1 MPSGN
6 AQRSLSRRDFLS
18 GVAGAAGLVTAAGLL
33 NGCAPPMQPAA
44 GTGAQGGQSMLDIY
58 TLIPAFFMEMG
69 MAAATDLY
77 NEQIAADGKRIVV
90 EETPDGWETK
100 ALAMVR
106 ENDIRWSASGYS
118 QFDHQW
124 RHIQQGL
131 AQPIDDLLQSS
142 TIPWARDHQNSF
154 LYSSIYE
161 TTRYQGKTYFI
172 PMKLNIFMTGYHQEH
187 LEAAGYEAL
196 PETWDEFEVM
206 LGKIKET
213 LAEEDVM
220 PLAVRKDI
228 FRTLGIVFT
237 TFVENP
243 YDENAM
249 LKIDSEEF
257 RECVKMF
264 KRWFDLGYTNLE
276 LMQDPMPDWQKGKVA
291 VGFDSHSW
299 IRIGRS
305 VWGDDKIRGA
315 LPPKTDARNPW
326 RTWIHVD
333 SSFVFTGA
341 PHPQEGLDWL
351 LSILGPEGA
360 PADRHWSGTLTL
372 SGMPVHQNQYERLL
386 VNGDASPELV
396 ASYEAV
402 PTSTMVP
409 MEAGRYIPIINT
421 KLIPWLERYWGG
433 EVDLEVAMQN
443 SLDEIEQEVEK
454 QIA

>member
-1 MPSGN
+1 MFGQNGS
-6 AQRSLSRRDFLS
+6 QRISRRAFLN
-18 GVAGAAGLVTAAGLL
+18 GVAGAAGVAATAGLVG
-33 NGCAPPMQPAA
+33 GCVAPAQP
-44 GTGAQGGQSMLDIY
+44 GAVTGGQGNQSLLEVY

-69 MAAATDLY
+69 MADATELY
-77 NEQIAADGKRIVV
+77 NEQIADRGVRIIA

-100 ALAMVR
+100 AMAMVR
-106 ENDIRWSASGYS
+106 EGNVRWSASGYS

-142 TIPWARDHQNSF
+142 TVPWARDHQNSF
-154 LYSSIYE
+154 LYESIYE
-161 TTRYQGKTYFI
+161 TTRFEGKTYFI
-172 PMKLNIFMTGYHQEH
+172 PMKLNIFMTGYRQDH
-187 LEAAGYEAL
+187 LEAAGYETL

-206 LGKIKET
+206 LGKIKEK
-213 LAEEDVM
+213 LSEENVV

-264 KRWFDLGYTNLE
+264 KHWFDAGYTNLQ
-276 LMQDPMPDWQKGKVA
+276 LMQDPMPDWQKGNVA

-305 VWGDDKIRGA
+305 VWGDDKIQGA
-315 LPPKTDARNPW
+315 LPPKTDASNPW
-326 RTWIHVD
+326 RTWVHVD
-333 SSFVFTGA
+333 SSFVFSGA

-351 LSILGPEGA
+351 LSMLGPEGA

-372 SGMPVHQNQYERLL
+372 SGMPVHQNQYDRLL
-386 VNGDASPELV
+386 VNGTASPELIK
-396 ASYEAV
+396 SYEAV
-402 PTSTMVP
+402 PTSTLVP
-409 MEAGRYIPIINT
+409 MEAGKYLPIINV

-433 EVDLEVAMQN
+433 EVELETAMQN
-443 SLDEIEQEVEK
+443 AIDEIDEEVEK
-454 QIA
+454 QIV